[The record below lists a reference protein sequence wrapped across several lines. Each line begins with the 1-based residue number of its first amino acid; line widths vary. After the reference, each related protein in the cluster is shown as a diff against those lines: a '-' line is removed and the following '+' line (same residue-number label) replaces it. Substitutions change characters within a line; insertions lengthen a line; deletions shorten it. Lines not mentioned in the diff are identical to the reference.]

1 MPSMPSVND
10 QWNAV
15 FATPLP
21 FVLAVIAVATLVWG
35 AMPWRYKGANEKL
48 AELYDLL
55 NKKAEIQNEAAAKV
69 QNELK
74 ETIASLRMQI
84 EQAQIDK
91 QGTTLIATHPYAN
104 DGSQEV
110 VTTSPR
116 VNGR

>member
-55 NKKAEIQNEAAAKV
+55 NKKAEIQNKAAAKV
-69 QNELK
+69 QNEL
-74 ETIASLRMQI
+74 RRR
-84 EQAQIDK
+84 
-91 QGTTLIATHPYAN
+91 
-104 DGSQEV
+104 
-110 VTTSPR
+110 SPA
-116 VNGR
+116 